1 VNDWIQLRLPAVRVE
16 DRRFLGQVVRFAAAL
31 SSMFIGYGLI
41 QPLISLYTSGFVGA
55 SYLLVGALMS
65 TIGLV
70 KAGMGPVSGFL
81 SDTYGRKTF
90 ASVGA
95 LSIAV
100 ALAIVTLAGS
110 TAHIVLAFVLYGLG
124 QAFFFLA
131 LMTSM
136 VEVAGPGR
144 RALALGLYEGVNGF
158 SILVGTSLSGPMTK
172 AYGLKSVFG
181 VASAF
186 SLLSFL
192 VCVLLV
198 GETMEGSGP
207 QGGVFD
213 FRGVREFISR
223 EYFTGMYSAFLFMY
237 THSLF
242 MAVIPLYTTLTV
254 GMPVESLPALFIAFS
269 GSTAFG
275 SFLAGPISD
284 RVGRRTP
291 IAAGMI
297 VTAASFAALLLL
309 RSPSALAL
317 ASLALGFGT
326 GFFHPVASAIVADVS
341 TMETR
346 GKAFGFY
353 RLTRDLGTFAGP
365 AVSGVVSSLLGVDA
379 LFVLCVSLSVV
390 GAILAAF
397 VIEETLGRNWNL

>member
-1 VNDWIQLRLPAVRVE
+1 
-16 DRRFLGQVVRFAAAL
+16 
-31 SSMFIGYGLI
+31 
-41 QPLISLYTSGFVGA
+41 
-55 SYLLVGALMS
+55 
-65 TIGLV
+65 
-70 KAGMGPVSGFL
+70 
-81 SDTYGRKTF
+81 
-90 ASVGA
+90 
-95 LSIAV
+95 
-100 ALAIVTLAGS
+100 
-110 TAHIVLAFVLYGLG
+110 
-124 QAFFFLA
+124 
-131 LMTSM
+131 
-136 VEVAGPGR
+136 
-144 RALALGLYEGVNGF
+144 
-158 SILVGTSLSGPMTK
+158 
-172 AYGLKSVFG
+172 
-181 VASAF
+181 
-186 SLLSFL
+186 
-192 VCVLLV
+192 VLLI

-254 GMPVESLPALFIAFS
+254 GMPVESLPTLFIAFS

-390 GAILAAF
+390 GAILATF

>member
-1 VNDWIQLRLPAVRVE
+1 VHVE
-16 DRRFLGQVVRFAAAL
+16 DRRFLGQVLRFAAAL
-31 SSMFIGYGLI
+31 SSMFIGYGII
-41 QPLISLYTSGFVGA
+41 QPLISLYTSNFVGT

-81 SDTYGRKTF
+81 SDTYGRKRF

-100 ALAIVTLAGS
+100 ALAIIALAGS
-110 TAHIVLAFVLYGLG
+110 TLHIVFAFVLYGLG

-136 VEVAGPGR
+136 VEVAGARR

-158 SILVGTSLSGPMTK
+158 SILIGTSLSGPMTK
-172 AYGLKSVFG
+172 AYGLRPVFG
-181 VASAF
+181 AATAF
-186 SLLSFL
+186 ALLSYL
-192 VCVLLV
+192 ICVLLIR
-198 GETMEGSGP
+198 ETMEGSRLR
-207 QGGVFD
+207 GGIFD
-213 FRGVREFISR
+213 FEGVREFISR
-223 EYFTGMYSAFLFMY
+223 EYFAGMYSAFLFMY

-242 MAVIPLYTTLTV
+242 MTVIPLYTTITV
-254 GMPVESLPALFIAFS
+254 EIPIGFLPTLFIAFS
-269 GSTAFG
+269 GSTALG

-284 RVGRRTP
+284 RIGRRIP
-291 IAAGMI
+291 IAVGMI
-297 VTAASFAALLLL
+297 ISAASFASLILFRTPTALVV
-309 RSPSALAL
+309 

-353 RLTRDLGTFAGP
+353 RLTRDFGTFAGP
-365 AVSGVVSSLLGVDA
+365 AVSGAVSSLLGVDA
-379 LFVLCVSLSVV
+379 LFALCVCLTLI
-390 GAILAAF
+390 GALLALF
-397 VIEETLGRNWNL
+397 VIRETLEKG